1 MDFVFKWHV
10 LWRYKTF
17 MLEGVGI
24 TVIMAI
30 AGMALAMILGLIIAL
45 MRLSGQRPLKIFAD
59 LYIQVF
65 RATPLFVYLIWVF
78 YGISML
84 SGINIPAI
92 TTGLICISMIH
103 SAFLAETY
111 RAGIESVPKGH
122 REAGL
127 SVGLSQFQV
136 MRDIVLPQAI
146 RTVLPPIANEFT
158 VVFKSTT
165 ILGIIGVEELVRRA
179 QHATTV
185 TYRPFEFYTAVAVL
199 FICMVVALSR
209 LNLYIER
216 RFRYQ

>member
-1 MDFVFKWHV
+1 MGFQFKWHV
-10 LWRYKTF
+10 LWRYKSF
-17 MLEGVGI
+17 LLEGIVI
-24 TVIMAI
+24 TVEMAI
-30 AGMALAMILGLIIAL
+30 LGMALAMILGLIIAL
-45 MRLSGQRPLKIFAD
+45 LRLSGMKPLQIFAD
-59 LYIQVF
+59 MYIQTF

-122 REAGL
+122 REAGF
-127 SVGLSQFQV
+127 SVGLNRSQV
-136 MRDIVLPQAI
+136 MRHIVLPQAI

-165 ILGIIGVEELVRRA
+165 ILGIIGVDELVRRA

-185 TYRPFEFYTAVAVL
+185 TFRPFEFYTAVAVL
-199 FICMVVALSR
+199 FILMVVAFSR
-209 LNLYIER
+209 VNLYLER
-216 RFRYQ
+216 RFRYS